1 MAFAATPATACRSV
15 QAKPHTGIGT
25 HINAMLVPRIGTC
38 CYIIQDP
45 HLTRVTGD
53 SRAAADNDAP
63 HTSQCDKMITWG
75 NFLPELRVPARR
87 SGVAFF
93 CSVWNF
99 DLII

>member
-1 MAFAATPATACRSV
+1 
-15 QAKPHTGIGT
+15 
-25 HINAMLVPRIGTC
+25 
-38 CYIIQDP
+38 
-45 HLTRVTGD
+45 VTGD